1 MALPCHALSLI
12 STNFKYPTRT
22 RRHFHRNFTPHDIYH
37 GAVRKEC
44 AVVGAALVMG
54 LLPASIASADPT
66 PSPSPTIDSYKS
78 QMEKFKKDRESFK
91 QAMQE
96 RAMKMRVINSE
107 FKSAVDKAVAD
118 SKVALVSAT
127 TPAQKSAINA
137 IRQSAISSA
146 IATREAAI
154 AALGAMPTPPVE
166 PVKNERVSSD
176 SRSKQKR

>member
-1 MALPCHALSLI
+1 M
-12 STNFKYPTRT
+12 
-22 RRHFHRNFTPHDIYH
+22 
-37 GAVRKEC
+37 
-44 AVVGAALVMG
+44 GAALLIG
-54 LLPASIASADPT
+54 LFPASIALADPT

-78 QMEKFKKDRESFK
+78 QMEKFKKDRDTFM

-96 RAMKMRVINSE
+96 RSLKLRVINSE

-137 IRQSAISSA
+137 TRQSAISSA
-146 IATREAAI
+146 IAARDAAI

>member
-78 QMEKFKKDRESFK
+78 QMEKFKKDRDTFM

-96 RAMKMRVINSE
+96 RSLKLRVINSE

-137 IRQSAISSA
+137 TRQSAISSA
-146 IATREAAI
+146 IAARDAAI
-154 AALGAMPTPPVE
+154 AALGAMPTPPVA
-166 PVKNERVSSD
+166 PVKSERSVGEQ
-176 SRSKQKR
+176 RGKQKR

>member
-1 MALPCHALSLI
+1 M
-12 STNFKYPTRT
+12 
-22 RRHFHRNFTPHDIYH
+22 
-37 GAVRKEC
+37 
-44 AVVGAALVMG
+44 
-54 LLPASIASADPT
+54 
-66 PSPSPTIDSYKS
+66 
-78 QMEKFKKDRESFK
+78 

-96 RAMKMRVINSE
+96 RSLKLRVINSE

-137 IRQSAISSA
+137 TRQSAISSA
-146 IATREAAI
+146 IAARDAAI

>member
-1 MALPCHALSLI
+1 M
-12 STNFKYPTRT
+12 
-22 RRHFHRNFTPHDIYH
+22 
-37 GAVRKEC
+37 RKEC
-44 AVVGAALVMG
+44 ALVGAALLIG
-54 LLPASIASADPT
+54 LFPASIASADPT

-78 QMEKFKKDRESFK
+78 QMEKFKKDRDTFM

-96 RAMKMRVINSE
+96 RSLKLRVINSE

-137 IRQSAISSA
+137 TRQSAISSA
-146 IATREAAI
+146 IAARDAAI

>member
-1 MALPCHALSLI
+1 M
-12 STNFKYPTRT
+12 
-22 RRHFHRNFTPHDIYH
+22 
-37 GAVRKEC
+37 
-44 AVVGAALVMG
+44 GAALVMG

-78 QMEKFKKDRESFK
+78 QMEKFKKDRDTFM

-96 RAMKMRVINSE
+96 RSLKLRVINSE

-137 IRQSAISSA
+137 TRQSAISSA
-146 IATREAAI
+146 IAARDAAI
-154 AALGAMPTPPVE
+154 AALGAMPTPPVA
-166 PVKNERVSSD
+166 PIKSERSLGD
-176 SRSKQKR
+176 QRSKQKR

>member
-1 MALPCHALSLI
+1 
-12 STNFKYPTRT
+12 
-22 RRHFHRNFTPHDIYH
+22 
-37 GAVRKEC
+37 
-44 AVVGAALVMG
+44 
-54 LLPASIASADPT
+54 
-66 PSPSPTIDSYKS
+66 
-78 QMEKFKKDRESFK
+78 MERFKKDRESFK

-137 IRQSAISSA
+137 TRQSAISSA
-146 IATREAAI
+146 IAARDAAI

>member
-1 MALPCHALSLI
+1 M
-12 STNFKYPTRT
+12 
-22 RRHFHRNFTPHDIYH
+22 
-37 GAVRKEC
+37 
-44 AVVGAALVMG
+44 GAALVMG

-78 QMEKFKKDRESFK
+78 QMEKFKKDRDAFM

-96 RAMKMRVINSE
+96 RSLKLRVINSE

-137 IRQSAISSA
+137 TRQSAISSA
-146 IATREAAI
+146 ITARDAAI